1 MELWINHTQN
11 DRFNPFT
18 ILANIES
25 EKPHSNQTFCLFI
38 IVVELF
44 HVYRYEIMWTDSE
57 WCFCVEFWSF
67 CLIFS
72 WIDSRIGI
80 SERKNAKERWCRAT
94 TGVFFPF
101 CTIHVNL
108 IQLGEIWQQRACM
121 HTHPCIFMYVRV
133 RREYKVYVWAH
144 RSSICYIH
152 PFFGISGDAIQLQ
165 PTRLHDS
172 THTNLNALKPSI
184 ATVLSILPFF
194 Q

>member
-1 MELWINHTQN
+1 MFIDTKLCEPILNGVFVWSFGRFVWFSVELIHALGFQ
-11 DRFNPFT
+11 
-18 ILANIES
+18 S
-25 EKPHSNQTFCLFI
+25 EKMPRRDD
-38 IVVELF
+38 VEQP
-44 HVYRYEIMWTDSE
+44 
-57 WCFCVEFWSF
+57 
-67 CLIFS
+67 
-72 WIDSRIGI
+72 
-80 SERKNAKERWCRAT
+80 RAF
-94 TGVFFPF
+94 FFPF

-194 Q
+194 PTIHSFCFFIDFSLLSIESMWFLLLFPLKFYFKAKK